1 MILARLQRFV
11 EVTGQALQLLGG
23 TWRYSP
29 RIFFRWREVVRQ
41 MWIIGV
47 ESLPLTCFFLFL
59 IGMVITLLIGIEMS
73 KVGQEDF
80 IGDVVGAAMVRG
92 FGPFMTAFVLL
103 ARNGS
108 SMAAEIGTMAVSEEI
123 PALRIMSINPVD
135 YIAMPRMI
143 AFSIMGPLLTVFATA
158 VGILGGLTV
167 ATLQLNVQAGTF
179 FIRVEHG
186 LAPPLVL
193 YWALFKAFIFS
204 ITIASVACTMGLKTA
219 GGALGVGRAS
229 RNTVVYSLML
239 IVILEFILS
248 SFYQFVAA
256 LMEAKA

>member
-11 EVTGQALQLLGG
+11 EVTGQALELFAG

-29 RIFFRWREVVRQ
+29 RIFFRWREVIRQ

-59 IGMVITLLIGIEMS
+59 IGMVSTLQVGVEVAKI
-73 KVGQEDF
+73 GQEDY
-80 IGDVVGAAMVRG
+80 IGEFVAAGMVRG
-92 FGPFMTAFVLL
+92 LGPFMTAFVLL

-135 YIAMPRMI
+135 YIAMPRMV
-143 AFSIMGPLLTVFATA
+143 AFSIMGPLLTVFATV
-158 VGILGGLTV
+158 VGILGGLAV
-167 ATLQLNVQAGTF
+167 ATLQLNVQADTF

-186 LAPPLVL
+186 LAPPLMM
-193 YWALFKAFIFS
+193 YWALLKAFIYS
-204 ITIASVACTMGLKTA
+204 VTIASIACTMGLNAT

-229 RNTVVYSLML
+229 RNTVVYSLVL
-239 IVILEFILS
+239 IILLEFMLS
-248 SFYQFVAA
+248 SFYQFVQAF
-256 LMEAKA
+256 LEAKT